1 MRNIRNRM
9 GVSPVLS
16 VLLMIIVAVAA
27 SLVTYAW
34 VMGYIGFTTTKAGKS
49 IQIQSVAYN
58 KTSSNLHVYV
68 QNVGD
73 GWIYLNRTNC
83 LYVDG
88 MLMTVK
94 EGDLD
99 PSDGQLDKGKT
110 AGIIIHITGWA
121 SGSQHKV
128 KVVSLD
134 GTFNEVTFTVPP

>member
-1 MRNIRNRM
+1 MRNVRSKI

-34 VMGYIGFTTTKAGKS
+34 VMGYIGFTTSKAGKS
-49 IQIQSVAYN
+49 LQIQSVAYN
-58 KTSSNLHVYV
+58 KTSSTLHVYV

-73 GWIYLNRTNC
+73 ALISLNRTNC

-88 MLMTVK
+88 MLKTVK

-99 PSDGQLDKGKT
+99 PPDGQLDKGET
-110 AGIIIHITGWA
+110 AGITIYVAGLS

-134 GTFNEVTFTVPP
+134 GTFNEVTFTIP

>member
-1 MRNIRNRM
+1 MQNIRNKI
-9 GVSPVLS
+9 GVSPVLA

-34 VMGYIGFTTTKAGKS
+34 VMGYIGFTTSKAGKS
-49 IQIQSVAYN
+49 LQIQSIAYN
-58 KTSSNLHVYV
+58 KTSSTLHVYV

-73 GWIYLNRTNC
+73 GLISLNRTNC

-88 MLMTVK
+88 MLKVVK

-99 PSDGQLDKGKT
+99 PPDGQLDKGKT
-110 AGIIIHITGWA
+110 AGIKVYITGLSA
-121 SGSQHKV
+121 GSQHKV

-134 GTFNEVTFTVPP
+134 GTFNEVTFTVPS